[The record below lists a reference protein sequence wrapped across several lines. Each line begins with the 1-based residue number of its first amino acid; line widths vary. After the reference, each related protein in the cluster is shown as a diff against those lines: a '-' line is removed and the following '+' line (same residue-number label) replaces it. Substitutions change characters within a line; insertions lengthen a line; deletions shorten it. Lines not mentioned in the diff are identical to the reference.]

1 MIRNREI
8 KDIKKRY
15 ASLLRTAVALVLV
28 GGIFSRCANTM
39 TPQGGPKDTIPPV
52 IVAMTPDNFATNV
65 KTTVNKIY
73 IEFNE
78 FVQLKDQNKE
88 FFTSPAMKKKPVL
101 TIRGRGVAIQI
112 RDTLLEN
119 TTYALNFGSAIRDN
133 NEGNPLNAMRYVFS
147 TGDEVDSIYCSGY
160 TADSYKAD
168 SVSKSYIWFYIADSL
183 PNTPDWDSTM
193 FNRKPEVIARAENN
207 GIFIAQNL
215 KPVPYRIYAF
225 QDKNDNQLYE
235 AGTDLV
241 GFVDSLY
248 NPVELPEFAIWFD
261 SLRMY
266 PTAEPQLYFRMFTDE
281 TFKRQTLQAAE
292 RPLQH
297 KAVLHFGAA
306 RPRIEEI
313 RFDSIPKEKFIIDPQ
328 TVGRDTIAL
337 WFNMPAAEL
346 PDTIKGEITYYKHDS
361 IRQLVKT
368 TEPLKLAWKYVES
381 KEEEREREKEQRER
395 ERAEKAG
402 EEYTPPKKPNPFKFK
417 MSQSGDVNPEQH
429 LTVEFDYPL
438 TKLDSTTVV
447 LTEVDEQG
455 GEKPLKVTFERD
467 TANMRR
473 WRLLAKWKELA
484 KYNLMIPAGA
494 IENVAGEQNDTIKG
508 TYTGIDHE
516 KFATVIIDVK
526 GKPDS
531 TNYLVQLTNAQG
543 AVQQERRNVKGGKVQ
558 FNYITPGDIKIRV
571 IEDPNGNGKWDS
583 GNVVERR
590 QPERAELYANEK
602 GEDTFVTK
610 ANWEM
615 ELSIDMNQ
623 LFAPVTMQSL
633 IKTLDDREAQR
644 IRKLEEERAKKQQS
658 GQGHDHNQQNN
669 QSGGGFG
676 FGGIGSA
683 MGGISSGGLQQAGGM
698 SQMAR

>member
-1 MIRNREI
+1 M
-8 KDIKKRY
+8 IKKRY
-15 ASLLRTAVALVLV
+15 AAVVRTAVALILV
-28 GGIFSRCANTM
+28 GAIFSRCANTM

-52 IVAMTPDNFATNV
+52 IVKMTPDNFMTNC
-65 KTTVNKIY
+65 KTIGNKIY

-101 TIRGRGVAIQI
+101 TIRGRGIAIQI

-119 TTYALNFGSAIRDN
+119 TTYALNFGSSVRDN

-147 TGDEVDSIYCSGY
+147 TGDTVDSIYCSGY

-183 PNTPDWDSTM
+183 PDTPYWDSTM
-193 FNRKPEVIARAENN
+193 LNRKPDVIARAENN

-215 KPVPYRIYAF
+215 KPIPYRIYAY

-241 GFVDSLY
+241 GFVEEAY
-248 NPVELPEFAIWFD
+248 NPVELPDFAIWFD

-306 RPRIEEI
+306 HPCIEEI
-313 RFDSIPKEKFIIDPQ
+313 RFDSIPIEKVIVDPQ
-328 TVGRDTIAL
+328 TIGRDTIAL
-337 WFNMPAAEL
+337 WFNVPSAEL
-346 PDTIKGEITYYKHDS
+346 PDTIKGEITYFKHDS
-361 IRQLVKT
+361 VRQLVKT
-368 TEPLKLAWKYVES
+368 TEPLKLSWKYVES
-381 KEEEREREKEQRER
+381 KAEEREREKQEKEK

-402 EEYTPPKKPNPFKFK
+402 ETYTPPQKPNPFKFK
-417 MSQSGDVNPEQH
+417 MPQTGDVNPEQH
-429 LTVEFDYPL
+429 LTIDFDFPL
-438 TKLDSTTVV
+438 VKLDSAVV
-447 LTEVDEQG
+447 KLVETDDKG
-455 GEKPLKVTFERD
+455 GETPVKVSFERD
-467 TANMRR
+467 TADMRR
-473 WRLLAKWKELA
+473 WRLMAKWKELA
-484 KYNLMIPAGA
+484 KYSLMIPAGA
-494 IENVAGEQNDTIKG
+494 FVDVSGEQNDTIKG

-516 KFATVIIDVK
+516 KFAVVIVDVK
-526 GKPDS
+526 GKPDG
-531 TNYLVQLTNAQG
+531 TKYIVQLTNAQG
-543 AVQQERRNVKGGKVQ
+543 ALQQQKRDVTGGKIQ
-558 FNYITPGDIKIRV
+558 FNYVTPGDIKIRI
-571 IEDPNGNGKWDS
+571 IEDKNGNGKWDS
-583 GNVVERR
+583 GNVIERR
-590 QPERAELYANEK
+590 QPERSELYANEN

-615 ELSIDMNQ
+615 ELTIDMNK

-633 IKTLDDREAQR
+633 VKMLDDREAQR
-644 IRKLEEERAKKQQS
+644 IKKLEEELAKKRQNEKD
-658 GQGHDHNQQNN
+658 HDHNQNGN
-669 QSGGGFG
+669 SSGGFG
-676 FGGIGSA
+676 FGGLGSSL
-683 MGGISSGGLQQAGGM
+683 GGMSSGGLQQMGNMG
-698 SQMAR
+698 QMAR

>member
-1 MIRNREI
+1 M
-8 KDIKKRY
+8 KMMQKRY
-15 ASLLRTAVALVLV
+15 VAIVRTVVALTLV
-28 GGIFSRCANTM
+28 GAIFSRCANTM

-52 IVAMTPDNFATNV
+52 IVKMTPDNFTTNF
-65 KTTVNKIY
+65 KANKIY
-73 IEFNE
+73 IEFDE

-101 TIRGRGVAIQI
+101 TIRGKGIAIQL
-112 RDTLLEN
+112 RDTLREN
-119 TTYALNFGSAIRDN
+119 TTYALNFGGAVRDN

-147 TGDEVDSIYCSGY
+147 TGETCDSIYCSGY

-183 PNTPDWDSTM
+183 PDTPDWDSTM
-193 FNRKPEVIARAENN
+193 LTRKPDVIARAENN

-215 KPVPYRIYAF
+215 KPVPYRIYAY

-241 GFVDSLY
+241 GFIDEVC
-248 NPVELPEFAIWFD
+248 NPIELPDFAIWFD

-266 PTAEPQLYFRMFTDE
+266 PSAEPQLYFRMFMDE

-292 RPLQH
+292 RPSQH
-297 KAVLHFGAA
+297 QARLLFGAA
-306 RPRIEEI
+306 HPRIEEI
-313 RFDSIPKEKFIIDPQ
+313 RFDSIPIENVIIDPQ

-337 WFNMPAAEL
+337 WFNVPSADL
-346 PDTIKGEITYYKHDS
+346 PDTIKGEVTYYKHDS

-368 TEPLKLAWKYVES
+368 TEPLKLAWKYLES
-381 KEEEREREKEQRER
+381 KEEERERIKQEKEK

-402 EEYTPPKKPNPFKFK
+402 ETYTPPQKPNPFKFK
-417 MSQSGDVNPEQH
+417 MPQTGDVNPEQH
-429 LTVEFDYPL
+429 LTIDFDYPL
-438 TKLDSTTVV
+438 VELDSAAVKLV
-447 LTEVDEQG
+447 EVDEKG

-473 WRLLAKWKELA
+473 WRLMAKWKELA

-494 IENVAGEQNDTIKG
+494 ITDVAGMQNDTIKG

-516 KFATVIIDVK
+516 KYATVIVDVK
-526 GKPDS
+526 GKPDG
-531 TNYLVQLTNAQG
+531 TKYIIQLTNAQG
-543 AVQQERRNVKGGKVQ
+543 QMQQEKRDITDGVVK
-558 FNYITPGDIKIRV
+558 FNYVTPGEIKIRV

-590 QPERAELYANEK
+590 QPERSELYANEN

-615 ELSIDMNQ
+615 ELAIDMNN

-633 IKTLDDREAQR
+633 IKMLDDREAQR
-644 IRKLEEERAKKQQS
+644 VRKLEEERAKKRASEKGHDHDQQS
-658 GQGHDHNQQNN
+658 GN
-669 QSGGGFG
+669 SGGGFG
-676 FGGIGSA
+676 FGGMGSA
-683 MGGISSGGLQQAGGM
+683 MGGMSTGGLQQM
-698 SQMAR
+698 SNMGQMAR

>member
-1 MIRNREI
+1 MNLLQ
-8 KDIKKRY
+8 KHKRY
-15 ASLLRTAVALVLV
+15 ATAVRTAVALILI
-28 GGIFSRCANTM
+28 GGIFSRCAHTM

-65 KTTVNKIY
+65 KTVGNKIY
-73 IEFNE
+73 VEFNE

-88 FFTSPAMKKKPVL
+88 FFTSPAMKKKPIL
-101 TIRGRGVAIQI
+101 TIRGKGVAIQI

-147 TGDEVDSIYCSGY
+147 TGDKVDSMYCSGY

-183 PNTPDWDSTM
+183 PDTPDWDSTM
-193 FNRKPEVIARAENN
+193 FNRKPDVIARAENN

-215 KPVPYRIYAF
+215 KPVPYRIYAY

-235 AGTDLV
+235 AGSDLV

-248 NPVELPEFAIWFD
+248 NPAELPDFAIWFD

-266 PTAEPQLYFRMFTDE
+266 PTAEPQLYFRMFMDE

-292 RPLQH
+292 RPSRHQALLQ
-297 KAVLHFGAA
+297 FGAA
-306 RPRIEEI
+306 HPRIEEI
-313 RFDSIPKEKFIIDPQ
+313 RFDSISNDNIIFDPQ
-328 TVGRDTIAL
+328 TIGRDTIAL
-337 WFNMPAAEL
+337 WFNVPAEEL

-368 TEPLKLAWKYVES
+368 TEPLKLAWKYIET
-381 KEEEREREKEQRER
+381 KEEERERIKQEKEK

-402 EEYTPPKKPNPFKFK
+402 ETYTPPKKPNPFKFK
-417 MSQSGDVNPEQH
+417 MPQSGDVNPEQH
-429 LTVEFDYPL
+429 LTVDFDFPL
-438 TKLDSTTVV
+438 TKLDSAAVK
-447 LTEVDEQG
+447 LTEVDENG
-455 GEKPLKVTFERD
+455 GEKPVKITFERD

-473 WRLLAKWKELA
+473 WRLVAKWKELA
-484 KYNLMIPAGA
+484 KYNLMIPSGA

-508 TYTGIDHE
+508 SYTGIDHE
-516 KFATVIIDVK
+516 KFATVIVDLK

-531 TNYLVQLTNAQG
+531 TKYIVQLTNAQG
-543 AVQQERRNVKGGKVQ
+543 ALQQEKRNVSGGKIV
-558 FNYITPGDIKIRV
+558 FNYVAPGDIKMRL
-571 IEDPNGNGKWDS
+571 IEDANGNGKWDS

-590 QPERAELYANEK
+590 QPERSELYVNEN

-615 ELSIDMNQ
+615 ELAMDMNK

-633 IKTLDDREAQR
+633 IKILDDREEQR
-644 IRKLEEERAKKQQS
+644 IKKLEEERAKKQKE
-658 GQGHDHNQQNN
+658 GKDGHNQQGA
-669 QSGGGFG
+669 QSGGGFC
-676 FGGIGSA
+676 FGGIGSS
-683 MGGISSGGLQQAGGM
+683 MGGMSSGGFQQAGSM
-698 SQMAR
+698 NQMAR

>member
-1 MIRNREI
+1 MNLLQ
-8 KDIKKRY
+8 KHKRY
-15 ASLLRTAVALVLV
+15 ATAVRTAVALILI
-28 GGIFSRCANTM
+28 GGIFSRCAHTM

-65 KTTVNKIY
+65 KTVGNKIY
-73 IEFNE
+73 VEFNE

-88 FFTSPAMKKKPVL
+88 FFTSPAMKKKPIL
-101 TIRGRGVAIQI
+101 TIRGKGVAIQI

-147 TGDEVDSIYCSGY
+147 TGDKVDSMYCSGY

-183 PNTPDWDSTM
+183 PDTPGWDSTM
-193 FNRKPEVIARAENN
+193 FNRKPDVIARAENN

-215 KPVPYRIYAF
+215 KPVPYRIYAY

-235 AGTDLV
+235 AGSDLV

-248 NPVELPEFAIWFD
+248 NPAELPDFAIWFD

-266 PTAEPQLYFRMFTDE
+266 PTAEPQLYFRMFMDE

-292 RPLQH
+292 RPSRHQALLQ
-297 KAVLHFGAA
+297 FGAA
-306 RPRIEEI
+306 HPRIEEI
-313 RFDSIPKEKFIIDPQ
+313 RFDSISNDNIIFDPQ
-328 TVGRDTIAL
+328 TIGRDTIAL
-337 WFNMPAAEL
+337 WFNVPAEEL

-368 TEPLKLAWKYVES
+368 TEPLKLAWKYIET
-381 KEEEREREKEQRER
+381 KEEERERIKQEKEK

-402 EEYTPPKKPNPFKFK
+402 ETYTPPKKPNPFKFK
-417 MSQSGDVNPEQH
+417 MPQSGDVNPEQH
-429 LTVEFDYPL
+429 LTVDFDFPL
-438 TKLDSTTVV
+438 TKLDSAAVK
-447 LTEVDEQG
+447 LTEVDENG
-455 GEKPLKVTFERD
+455 GEKPVKITFERD

-473 WRLLAKWKELA
+473 WRLVAKWKELA
-484 KYNLMIPAGA
+484 KYNLMIPSGA

-508 TYTGIDHE
+508 SYTGIDHE
-516 KFATVIIDVK
+516 KFATVIVDLK

-531 TNYLVQLTNAQG
+531 TKYIVQLTNAQG
-543 AVQQERRNVKGGKVQ
+543 ALQQEKRNVSGGKIV
-558 FNYITPGDIKIRV
+558 FNYVAPGDIKMRL
-571 IEDPNGNGKWDS
+571 IEDANGNGKWDS

-590 QPERAELYANEK
+590 QPERSELYVNEN

-615 ELSIDMNQ
+615 ELAMDMNK

-633 IKTLDDREAQR
+633 IKILDDREEQR
-644 IRKLEEERAKKQQS
+644 IKKLEEERAKKQKE
-658 GQGHDHNQQNN
+658 GKDGHNQQGA

-676 FGGIGSA
+676 FGGIGSS
-683 MGGISSGGLQQAGGM
+683 MGGMSSGGFQQAGSM
-698 SQMAR
+698 NQMAR

>member
-1 MIRNREI
+1 MNLLQ
-8 KDIKKRY
+8 KHKRY
-15 ASLLRTAVALVLV
+15 ATAVRTAVALILI
-28 GGIFSRCANTM
+28 GGIFSRCAHTM

-65 KTTVNKIY
+65 KTVGNKIY
-73 IEFNE
+73 VEFNE

-88 FFTSPAMKKKPVL
+88 FFTSPAMKKKPIL
-101 TIRGRGVAIQI
+101 TIRGKGVAIQI

-147 TGDEVDSIYCSGY
+147 TGDKVDSMYCSGY

-183 PNTPDWDSTM
+183 PDTPDWDSTM
-193 FNRKPEVIARAENN
+193 FNRKPDVIARAENN
-207 GIFIAQNL
+207 GIFIVQNL
-215 KPVPYRIYAF
+215 KPVPYRIYAY

-235 AGTDLV
+235 AGSDLV

-248 NPVELPEFAIWFD
+248 NPAELPDFAIWFD

-266 PTAEPQLYFRMFTDE
+266 PTAEPQLYFRMFMDE
-281 TFKRQTLQAAE
+281 TFKRQTLQSAE
-292 RPLQH
+292 RPSRHQALLQ
-297 KAVLHFGAA
+297 FGAA
-306 RPRIEEI
+306 HPRIEEI
-313 RFDSIPKEKFIIDPQ
+313 RFDSISNDNIIFDPQ
-328 TVGRDTIAL
+328 TIGRDTIAL
-337 WFNMPAAEL
+337 WFNVPAEEL

-368 TEPLKLAWKYVES
+368 TEPLKLAWKYIET
-381 KEEEREREKEQRER
+381 KEEERERIKQEKEK

-402 EEYTPPKKPNPFKFK
+402 ETYTPPKKPNPFKFK
-417 MSQSGDVNPEQH
+417 MPQSGDVNPEQH
-429 LTVEFDYPL
+429 LTVDFDFPL
-438 TKLDSTTVV
+438 TKLDSAAVK
-447 LTEVDEQG
+447 LTEVDENG
-455 GEKPLKVTFERD
+455 GEKPVKITFERD

-473 WRLLAKWKELA
+473 WRLVAKWKELA
-484 KYNLMIPAGA
+484 KYNLMIPSGA
-494 IENVAGEQNDTIKG
+494 IKNVAGEQNDTIKG
-508 TYTGIDHE
+508 SYTGIDHE
-516 KFATVIIDVK
+516 KFATVIVDLK

-531 TNYLVQLTNAQG
+531 TKYIVQLTNAQG
-543 AVQQERRNVKGGKVQ
+543 ALQQEKRNVSGGKIV
-558 FNYITPGDIKIRV
+558 FNYVAPGDIKMRL
-571 IEDPNGNGKWDS
+571 IEDANGNGKWDS

-590 QPERAELYANEK
+590 QPERSELYVNEN

-615 ELSIDMNQ
+615 ELAMDMNK

-633 IKTLDDREAQR
+633 IKILDDREEQR
-644 IRKLEEERAKKQQS
+644 IKKLEEERAKKQKE
-658 GQGHDHNQQNN
+658 GKDGHNQQGA

-676 FGGIGSA
+676 FGGIGSS
-683 MGGISSGGLQQAGGM
+683 MGGMSSGGFQQAGSM
-698 SQMAR
+698 NQMAR

>member
-1 MIRNREI
+1 M
-8 KDIKKRY
+8 
-15 ASLLRTAVALVLV
+15 RTAVALMFVV
-28 GGIFSRCANTM
+28 GLFSRCANTM

-52 IVAMTPDNFATNV
+52 IVKMTPDNFMTNC
-65 KTTVNKIY
+65 KTTGNKIY

-88 FFTSPAMKKKPVL
+88 FFTSPAMKKKPIL
-101 TIRGRGVAIQI
+101 TIRGKGIAIQI

-119 TTYALNFGSAIRDN
+119 TTYALNFGGSVRDN

-147 TGDEVDSIYCSGY
+147 TGDKVDSMYCSGY

-183 PNTPDWDSTM
+183 PDTPYWDSTM
-193 FNRKPEVIARAENN
+193 LNRKPDVIARAENN

-215 KPVPYRIYAF
+215 KPVPYRIYAY

-241 GFVDSLY
+241 GFVEEAY
-248 NPVELPEFAIWFD
+248 NPVELPDFAIWFD

-306 RPRIEEI
+306 HPRIEEI
-313 RFDSIPKEKFIIDPQ
+313 RFDSIPIEKVIVDPQ
-328 TVGRDTIAL
+328 TIGRDTIAL
-337 WFNMPAAEL
+337 WFNVPSAEL
-346 PDTIKGEITYYKHDS
+346 PDTIKGEITYFKHDS
-361 IRQLVKT
+361 VRQLVKT
-368 TEPLKLAWKYVES
+368 TEPLKLSWKYVES
-381 KEEEREREKEQRER
+381 KAEEREREKQEKEK

-402 EEYTPPKKPNPFKFK
+402 ETYTPPQKPNPFKFK
-417 MSQSGDVNPEQH
+417 MPQTGDVNPEQH
-429 LTVEFDYPL
+429 LTIDFDFPL
-438 TKLDSTTVV
+438 VKLDSAVV
-447 LTEVDEQG
+447 KLVETDDKG
-455 GEKPLKVTFERD
+455 GETPVKVSFERD
-467 TANMRR
+467 TADMRR
-473 WRLLAKWKELA
+473 WRLMAKWKELA

-494 IENVAGEQNDTIKG
+494 FVDVSGEQNDTIKG

-516 KFATVIIDVK
+516 KFAVVIVDVK
-526 GKPDS
+526 GKPDG
-531 TNYLVQLTNAQG
+531 TKYIVQLTNAQG
-543 AVQQERRNVKGGKVQ
+543 ALQQQKRDVSGGKIQ
-558 FNYITPGDIKIRV
+558 FNYVTPGDIKIRI
-571 IEDPNGNGKWDS
+571 IEDKNGNGKWDS
-583 GNVVERR
+583 GNVIERR
-590 QPERAELYANEK
+590 QPERSELYANEN

-615 ELSIDMNQ
+615 ELTIDMNK

-633 IKTLDDREAQR
+633 VKMLDDREAQR
-644 IRKLEEERAKKQQS
+644 IKKLEEELAKKRQNEKD
-658 GQGHDHNQQNN
+658 HDHNQNGN
-669 QSGGGFG
+669 SSGGFG
-676 FGGIGSA
+676 FGGLGSSL
-683 MGGISSGGLQQAGGM
+683 GGMSSGGLQQMGNMG
-698 SQMAR
+698 QMAR

>member
-1 MIRNREI
+1 MVENRNI
-8 KDIKKRY
+8 KRRK
-15 ASLLRTAVALVLV
+15 ASFVRTMVALILV

-52 IVAMTPDNFATNV
+52 IVEMNPDNFATNV
-65 KTTVNKIY
+65 KTIGNKIY
-73 IEFNE
+73 IEFDE

-88 FFTSPAMKKKPVL
+88 FFTSPAMKKKPIL
-101 TIRGRGVAIQI
+101 SIRGKGVAIQI

-147 TGDEVDSIYCSGY
+147 TGDKVDSIYCSGY
-160 TADSYKAD
+160 TEDSYKAD

-183 PNTPDWDSTM
+183 PDTPDWDSTM

-235 AGTDLV
+235 AGSDLV

-248 NPVELPEFAIWFD
+248 NPAELPDFAIWFD

-292 RPLQH
+292 RPMQH
-297 KAVLHFGAA
+297 KAVLQFGAA
-306 RPRIEEI
+306 HPQIEEI
-313 RFDSIPKEKFIIDPQ
+313 RFDSIPKDKFIIEPQ
-328 TVGRDTIAL
+328 TIGRDTIAL
-337 WFNMPAAEL
+337 WFNVPAADL

-361 IRQLVKT
+361 VRQLVKT
-368 TEPLKLAWKYVES
+368 TEPLKLAWKYIET
-381 KEEEREREKEQRER
+381 KEEEREREKQEKER

-402 EEYTPPKKPNPFKFK
+402 ETYTPPKKPNPFKFK
-417 MSQSGDVNPEQH
+417 LPPSGDVNPEQH
-429 LTVEFDYPL
+429 LTIEFDYPL
-438 TKLDSTTVV
+438 SKLDSAAVK
-447 LTEVDEQG
+447 LTEVDEAG
-455 GEKPLKVTFERD
+455 NEKPVKITFERD

-473 WRLLAKWKELA
+473 WQLMTKWKELT

-508 TYTGIDHE
+508 TYTGLDHE
-516 KFATVIIDVK
+516 KFATVLIDVK
-526 GKPDS
+526 GKPDG
-531 TNYLVQLTNAQG
+531 TKYIIQLTNASG
-543 AVQQERRNVKGGKVQ
+543 VMQQERRNVTSGKVQ
-558 FNYITPGDIKIRV
+558 FNYVTTGEIKIRI
-571 IEDPNGNGKWDS
+571 IEDMNGNGKWDS

-590 QPERAELYANEK
+590 QPERSELYANEN

-615 ELSIDMNQ
+615 ELAMDMNL

-644 IRKLEEERAKKQQS
+644 IKKLEEERAKKQQQ
-658 GQGHDHNQQNN
+658 GQTGHNHDQQGG

-676 FGGIGSA
+676 FGGMGSA
-683 MGGISSGGLQQAGGM
+683 MGGISSGGMQQMGNM

>member
-1 MIRNREI
+1 MNLLQ
-8 KDIKKRY
+8 KHKRY
-15 ASLLRTAVALVLV
+15 ATAVRTAVALILI
-28 GGIFSRCANTM
+28 GGIFSRCAHTM

-65 KTTVNKIY
+65 KTVGNKIY
-73 IEFNE
+73 VEFNE

-88 FFTSPAMKKKPVL
+88 FFTSPAMKKKPIL
-101 TIRGRGVAIQI
+101 TIRGKGVAIQI

-147 TGDEVDSIYCSGY
+147 TGDKVDSMYCSGY

-183 PNTPDWDSTM
+183 PDTPGWDSTM
-193 FNRKPEVIARAENN
+193 FNRKPDVIARAENN

-215 KPVPYRIYAF
+215 KPVPYRIYAY

-235 AGTDLV
+235 AGSDLV

-248 NPVELPEFAIWFD
+248 NPAELPDFAIWFD

-266 PTAEPQLYFRMFTDE
+266 PTAEPQLYFRMFMDE
-281 TFKRQTLQAAE
+281 TFKRQTLQSAE
-292 RPLQH
+292 RPSRHQALLQ
-297 KAVLHFGAA
+297 FGAA
-306 RPRIEEI
+306 HPRIEEI
-313 RFDSIPKEKFIIDPQ
+313 RFDSISNDNIIFDPQ
-328 TVGRDTIAL
+328 TIGRDTIAL
-337 WFNMPAAEL
+337 WFNVPAEEL

-368 TEPLKLAWKYVES
+368 TEPLKLAWKYIET
-381 KEEEREREKEQRER
+381 KEEERERIKQEKEK

-402 EEYTPPKKPNPFKFK
+402 ETYTPPKKPNPFKFK
-417 MSQSGDVNPEQH
+417 MPQSGDVNPEQH
-429 LTVEFDYPL
+429 LTIDFDFPL
-438 TKLDSTTVV
+438 TKLDSAAVK
-447 LTEVDEQG
+447 LTEVDENG
-455 GEKPLKVTFERD
+455 GEKPVKITFERD

-473 WRLLAKWKELA
+473 WRLVAKWKELA
-484 KYNLMIPAGA
+484 KYNLMIPSGA

-508 TYTGIDHE
+508 SYTGIDHE
-516 KFATVIIDVK
+516 KFATVIVDLK

-531 TNYLVQLTNAQG
+531 TKYIVQLTNAQG
-543 AVQQERRNVKGGKVQ
+543 ALQQEKRNVSGGKIV
-558 FNYITPGDIKIRV
+558 FNYVAPGDIKMRL
-571 IEDPNGNGKWDS
+571 IEDANGNGKWDS

-590 QPERAELYANEK
+590 QPERSELYVNEN

-615 ELSIDMNQ
+615 ELAMDMNK

-633 IKTLDDREAQR
+633 IKILDDREEQR
-644 IRKLEEERAKKQQS
+644 IKKLEEERAKKQKE
-658 GQGHDHNQQNN
+658 GKDGHNQQGA

-676 FGGIGSA
+676 FGGIGSS
-683 MGGISSGGLQQAGGM
+683 MGGMSSGGFQQAGSM
-698 SQMAR
+698 NQMAR

>member
-1 MIRNREI
+1 MNLLQ
-8 KDIKKRY
+8 KHKRY
-15 ASLLRTAVALVLV
+15 ATAVRTAVALILI
-28 GGIFSRCANTM
+28 GGIFSRCAHTM

-65 KTTVNKIY
+65 KTVGNKIY
-73 IEFNE
+73 VEFNE

-88 FFTSPAMKKKPVL
+88 FFTSPAMKKKPIL
-101 TIRGRGVAIQI
+101 TIRGKGVAIQI

-147 TGDEVDSIYCSGY
+147 TGDKVDSMYCSGY

-183 PNTPDWDSTM
+183 PDTPDWDSTM
-193 FNRKPEVIARAENN
+193 FNRKPDVIARAENN

-215 KPVPYRIYAF
+215 KPVPYRIYAY

-235 AGTDLV
+235 AGSDLV

-248 NPVELPEFAIWFD
+248 NPAELPDFAIWFD

-266 PTAEPQLYFRMFTDE
+266 PTAEPQLYFRMFMDE

-292 RPLQH
+292 RPSRHQALLQ
-297 KAVLHFGAA
+297 FGAA
-306 RPRIEEI
+306 HPRIEEI
-313 RFDSIPKEKFIIDPQ
+313 RFDSISNDNIIFDPQ
-328 TVGRDTIAL
+328 TIGRDTIAL
-337 WFNMPAAEL
+337 WFNVPAEEL

-368 TEPLKLAWKYVES
+368 TEPLKLAWKYIET
-381 KEEEREREKEQRER
+381 KEEERERIKQEKEK

-402 EEYTPPKKPNPFKFK
+402 ETYTPPKKPNPFKFK
-417 MSQSGDVNPEQH
+417 MPQSGDVNPEQH
-429 LTVEFDYPL
+429 LTVDFDFPL
-438 TKLDSTTVV
+438 TKFDSAAVK
-447 LTEVDEQG
+447 LTEVDENG
-455 GEKPLKVTFERD
+455 GEKPVKITFERD

-473 WRLLAKWKELA
+473 WRLVAKWKELA
-484 KYNLMIPAGA
+484 KYNLMIPSGA

-508 TYTGIDHE
+508 SYIGIDHE
-516 KFATVIIDVK
+516 KFATVIVDLK

-531 TNYLVQLTNAQG
+531 TKYIVQLTNAQG
-543 AVQQERRNVKGGKVQ
+543 ALQQEKRNVSGGKIV
-558 FNYITPGDIKIRV
+558 FNYVAPGDIKMRL
-571 IEDPNGNGKWDS
+571 IEDANGNGKWDS

-590 QPERAELYANEK
+590 QPERSELYVNEN

-615 ELSIDMNQ
+615 ELAMDMNK

-633 IKTLDDREAQR
+633 IKILDDREEQR
-644 IRKLEEERAKKQQS
+644 IKKLEEERAKKQKE
-658 GQGHDHNQQNN
+658 GKDGHNQQGA

-676 FGGIGSA
+676 FGGIGSS
-683 MGGISSGGLQQAGGM
+683 MGGMSSGGFQQAGSM
-698 SQMAR
+698 NQMAR

>member
-1 MIRNREI
+1 MMNRNR
-8 KDIKKRY
+8 DIKKRY
-15 ASLLRTAVALVLV
+15 ASFVRTTIALILV

-52 IVAMTPDNFATNV
+52 IVEMTPDNFATNV
-65 KTTVNKIY
+65 KTVGNKIY
-73 IEFNE
+73 IEFDE

-101 TIRGRGVAIQI
+101 SIRGKGVAIQI
-112 RDTLLEN
+112 RDTLREN
-119 TTYALNFGSAIRDN
+119 TTYALNFGSSIRDN

-147 TGDEVDSIYCSGY
+147 TGDKVDSIFCSGY
-160 TADSYKAD
+160 TEDSYKAD

-183 PNTPDWDSTM
+183 PDTPDWDSTM

-235 AGTDLV
+235 AGSDLV

-248 NPVELPEFAIWFD
+248 NPAELPDFAIWFD

-281 TFKRQTLQAAE
+281 TFKRQTLQSAE

-297 KAVLHFGAA
+297 QAILQFGAA
-306 RPRIEEI
+306 YPRIEEI
-313 RFDSIPKEKFIIDPQ
+313 RFDSIPKDKFIIEPQ
-328 TVGRDTIAL
+328 TKGRDTLAL
-337 WFNMPAAEL
+337 WFNVPAAEL

-368 TEPLKLAWKYVES
+368 TEPLKLAWKYIET
-381 KEEEREREKEQRER
+381 KEEEREREKQEKEK

-402 EEYTPPKKPNPFKFK
+402 ETYTPPKKPNPFKFK
-417 MSQSGDVNPEQH
+417 LPQSNDVNPEQH
-429 LTVEFDYPL
+429 LTIEFDYPL
-438 TKLDSTTVV
+438 TKLDSTAVK
-447 LTEVDEQG
+447 LTEVDEAG
-455 GEKPLKVTFERD
+455 NETPVKVSFKRD

-473 WRLLAKWKELA
+473 WQLMTKWKELK

-508 TYTGIDHE
+508 SYTGLDHE

-526 GKPDS
+526 GKPDG
-531 TNYLVQLTNAQG
+531 TNYIVQLTG
-543 AVQQERRNVKGGKVQ
+543 ASGTLQQERRNVTGGKVQ
-558 FNYITPGDIKIRV
+558 FNYVTTGEIKIRV
-571 IEDPNGNGKWDS
+571 IEDVNGNGKWDS

-590 QPERAELYANEK
+590 QPERSELYANEK

-633 IKTLDDREAQR
+633 IKTLDDREEQR
-644 IRKLEEERAKKQQS
+644 LKKLEEERAKKQQQ
-658 GQGHDHNQQNN
+658 GQNGHNHDQQGG
-669 QSGGGFG
+669 QSSGGFG
-676 FGGIGSA
+676 FGGMGSA
-683 MGGISSGGLQQAGGM
+683 MGGISSGGMQQMSNM

>member
-1 MIRNREI
+1 MIQFREI
-8 KDIKKRY
+8 KQRY
-15 ASLLRTAVALVLV
+15 AAVVRTAIALILV

-52 IVAMTPDNFATNV
+52 IVKMNPDNFTTNF
-65 KTTVNKIY
+65 KGNKIY

-112 RDTLLEN
+112 RDTLREN
-119 TTYALNFGSAIRDN
+119 TTYALNFGGAVRDN
-133 NEGNPLNAMRYVFS
+133 NEGNPLNAMRYVLS
-147 TGDEVDSIYCSGY
+147 TGDTVDSIYCSGY

-183 PNTPDWDSTM
+183 PDTPDWDSTM
-193 FNRKPEVIARAENN
+193 LNRKPDVIARAENN

-215 KPVPYRIYAF
+215 KPVPYRIYAY

-241 GFVDSLY
+241 GFVDGVH
-248 NPVELPEFAIWFD
+248 NPVELPDFAIWFD

-266 PTAEPQLYFRMFTDE
+266 PSAEPQLYFRMFMDE
-281 TFKRQTLQAAE
+281 TFKRQTLQE
-292 RPLQH
+292 SSRPNQH
-297 KAVLHFGAA
+297 KALLQFGAKF
-306 RPRIEEI
+306 PKIEEI
-313 RFDSIPKEKFIIDPQ
+313 RFDSIPSDKVIVDPQ

-337 WFNMPAAEL
+337 WFNVPSADL

-381 KEEEREREKEQRER
+381 KEEERERLKQEKEK

-402 EEYTPPKKPNPFKFK
+402 ETYTPPKKPNPFKVK
-417 MSQSGDVNPEQH
+417 MAMSGDINPEEH
-429 LTVEFDYPL
+429 LSLEFDYPL
-438 TKLDSTTVV
+438 TKLDSTVV
-447 LTEVDEQG
+447 KLAEVDEKG
-455 GEKPLKVTFERD
+455 NEKPVKVTFERD
-467 TANMRR
+467 TANM
-473 WRLLAKWKELA
+473 LLWKLKTKWKELS

-494 IENVAGEQNDTIKG
+494 LENVACEQNDTIRASYVG
-508 TYTGIDHE
+508 LDHE
-516 KFATVIIDVK
+516 KFAVVLVDVK
-526 GKPDS
+526 GKPDG
-531 TNYLVQLTNAQG
+531 TKYIVQLTNAQG
-543 AVQQERRNVKGGKVQ
+543 KMQQEKRDVTGGKVQ
-558 FNYITPGDIKIRV
+558 FNYVAPGEIKIRIV
-571 IEDPNGNGKWDS
+571 EDTNGNGKWDS

-590 QPERAELYANEK
+590 QPERSELYANEN

-615 ELSIDMNQ
+615 ELAIDMNT

-633 IKTLDDREAQR
+633 IKTLDDREEQR
-644 IRKLEEERAKKQQS
+644 VRKLEEERAKKRQS
-658 GQGHDHNQQNN
+658 EKDHDHNN
-669 QSGGGFG
+669 QGSSGGFG
-676 FGGIGSA
+676 FGGIGSS
-683 MGGISSGGLQQAGGM
+683 MGGVASGGLQQMGSMG
-698 SQMAR
+698 QMAR

>member
-1 MIRNREI
+1 MIRNQE
-8 KDIKKRY
+8 IKKRY
-15 ASLLRTAVALVLV
+15 VATLRAVVALILV

-52 IVAMTPDNFATNV
+52 IVKMTPDNFVTNA
-65 KTTVNKIY
+65 KTIGNKIY

-101 TIRGRGVAIQI
+101 TIRGRGIAVQI

-119 TTYALNFGSAIRDN
+119 TTYALNFGSAVRDN

-147 TGDEVDSIYCSGY
+147 TGDKVDSMYCSGY
-160 TADSYKAD
+160 TEDSYKAD
-168 SVSKSYIWFYIADSL
+168 SVSKSFIWFYIADSL
-183 PNTPDWDSTM
+183 PDTPDWDSTM
-193 FNRKPEVIARAENN
+193 FNRKPDVIARAENN

-215 KPVPYRIYAF
+215 KPVPYRIYAY

-248 NPVELPEFAIWFD
+248 NPAEMPDFAIWFD

-281 TFKRQTLQAAE
+281 TFKRQTLQASE

-297 KAVLHFGAA
+297 KAILQFGAA
-306 RPRIEEI
+306 HPNIEEI
-313 RFDSIPKEKFIIDPQ
+313 RFDSVPRDKVIVDPQ
-328 TVGRDTIAL
+328 TIGRDTIAL
-337 WFNMPAAEL
+337 WFNVPAADL
-346 PDTIKGEITYYKHDS
+346 PDTIRGEITYYKHDS

-381 KEEEREREKEQRER
+381 KEEEREREKQEKER

-402 EEYTPPKKPNPFKFK
+402 ETYTPPQKPNPFKFQ
-417 MSQSGDVNPEQH
+417 MPTSGDVNPEKH
-429 LTVEFDYPL
+429 LTIEFDYPL
-438 TKLDSTTVV
+438 TKLDSTAVK
-447 LTEVDEQG
+447 LTEVDENG
-455 GEKPLKVTFERD
+455 GEKPVKLTFEQD

-473 WRLLAKWKELA
+473 WRLVAKWKELA
-484 KYNLMIPAGA
+484 KYNMLIPSGTF
-494 IENVAGEQNDTIKG
+494 ENVAGEQNDTIKCS
-508 TYTGIDHE
+508 YVGIDHE
-516 KFATVIIDVK
+516 KFATVLINVT
-526 GKPDS
+526 GK
-531 TNYLVQLTNAQG
+531 TNGAKYIVQLTNAQG
-543 AVQQERRNVKGGKVQ
+543 AVQQEKRDVTGGLVQ
-558 FNYITPGDIKIRV
+558 FNYVNPGEIKIRV
-571 IEDPNGNGKWDS
+571 VEDMNGNGRWDS

-590 QPERAELYANEK
+590 QPERSELYANDK
-602 GEDTFVTK
+602 GEDLFVTK

-615 ELSIDMNQ
+615 ELSIDMNK
-623 LFAPVTMQSL
+623 LFAPITMQSL

-644 IRKLEEERAKKQQS
+644 IKKLEEERAKKKQTE
-658 GQGHDHNQQNN
+658 QGHDHNQQN
-669 QSGGGFG
+669 SGGGFG
-676 FGGIGSA
+676 FGGMGSA
-683 MGGISSGGLQQAGGM
+683 MGGLSSGGLQQMGNM

>member
-1 MIRNREI
+1 MNLLQ
-8 KDIKKRY
+8 KHKRY
-15 ASLLRTAVALVLV
+15 ATAVRTAVALILI
-28 GGIFSRCANTM
+28 GGIFSRCAHTM

-65 KTTVNKIY
+65 KTVGNKIY
-73 IEFNE
+73 VEFNE

-88 FFTSPAMKKKPVL
+88 FFTSPAMKKKPIL
-101 TIRGRGVAIQI
+101 TIRGKGVAIQI

-147 TGDEVDSIYCSGY
+147 TGDKVDSMYCSGY

-183 PNTPDWDSTM
+183 PDTPDWDSTM
-193 FNRKPEVIARAENN
+193 FNRKPDVIARAENN

-215 KPVPYRIYAF
+215 KPVPYRIYAY

-235 AGTDLV
+235 AGSDLV

-248 NPVELPEFAIWFD
+248 NPAELPDFAIWFD

-266 PTAEPQLYFRMFTDE
+266 PTAEPQLYFRMFMDE
-281 TFKRQTLQAAE
+281 TFKRQTLQSAE
-292 RPLQH
+292 RPSRHQALLQ
-297 KAVLHFGAA
+297 FGAA
-306 RPRIEEI
+306 HPRIEEI
-313 RFDSIPKEKFIIDPQ
+313 RFDSISNDNIIFDPQ
-328 TVGRDTIAL
+328 TIGRDTIAL
-337 WFNMPAAEL
+337 WFNVPAAEL

-368 TEPLKLAWKYVES
+368 TEPLKLAWKYIET
-381 KEEEREREKEQRER
+381 KEEERERIKQEKEK

-402 EEYTPPKKPNPFKFK
+402 ETYTPPKKPNPFKFK
-417 MSQSGDVNPEQH
+417 MPQSGDVNPEQH
-429 LTVEFDYPL
+429 LTVDFDFPL
-438 TKLDSTTVV
+438 TKLDSAAVK
-447 LTEVDEQG
+447 LTEVDENG
-455 GEKPLKVTFERD
+455 GEKPVKITFERD

-473 WRLLAKWKELA
+473 WRLVAKWKELA
-484 KYNLMIPAGA
+484 KYNLMIPSGA

-508 TYTGIDHE
+508 SYTGIDHE
-516 KFATVIIDVK
+516 KFATVIVDLK

-531 TNYLVQLTNAQG
+531 TKYIVQLTNAQG
-543 AVQQERRNVKGGKVQ
+543 ALQQEKRNVSGGKIV
-558 FNYITPGDIKIRV
+558 FNYVAPGDIKMRL
-571 IEDPNGNGKWDS
+571 IEDANGNGKWDS

-590 QPERAELYANEK
+590 QPERSELYVNEN

-615 ELSIDMNQ
+615 ELAMDMNK

-633 IKTLDDREAQR
+633 IKILDDREEQR
-644 IRKLEEERAKKQQS
+644 IKKLEEERAKKQKE
-658 GQGHDHNQQNN
+658 GNDGHNQQGA

-676 FGGIGSA
+676 FGGIGSS
-683 MGGISSGGLQQAGGM
+683 MGGMSSGGFQQAGSM
-698 SQMAR
+698 NQMAR

>member
-1 MIRNREI
+1 MIRFQEI
-8 KDIKKRY
+8 KSRY
-15 ASLLRTAVALVLV
+15 AAIVRTTVALILV

-52 IVAMTPDNFATNV
+52 IVKMNPDNFTTNF
-65 KTTVNKIY
+65 KGNKIY
-73 IEFNE
+73 VEFDE

-101 TIRGRGVAIQI
+101 TIRGKGIAIQI

-119 TTYALNFGSAIRDN
+119 TTYALNFGGSVRDN

-147 TGDEVDSIYCSGY
+147 TGDKCDSIYCSGY

-183 PNTPDWDSTM
+183 PDTPDWDSTM

-215 KPVPYRIYAF
+215 KPVPYRIYAY

-241 GFVDSLY
+241 GFVDGVY
-248 NPVELPEFAIWFD
+248 NPVELPDFAIWFD

-266 PTAEPQLYFRMFTDE
+266 PSAEPQLYFRMFMDE
-281 TFKRQTLQAAE
+281 VFKRQTLQASE

-297 KAVLHFGAA
+297 KALLQFGAA
-306 RPRIEEI
+306 HPRIEQI
-313 RFDSIPKEKFIIDPQ
+313 RFDSIPSDKVIIDPQ
-328 TVGRDTIAL
+328 TIGRDTIAL
-337 WFNMPAAEL
+337 WFNLPSADL

-381 KEEEREREKEQRER
+381 KEEERERLKQEREK

-402 EEYTPPKKPNPFKFK
+402 ETYTPPKKPNPFKVK
-417 MSQSGDVNPEQH
+417 MATSGDINPEKH
-429 LTVEFDYPL
+429 LTLEFDYPL
-438 TKLDSTTVV
+438 IKLDSAAVKLV
-447 LTEVDEQG
+447 EVDESG
-455 GEKPLKVTFERD
+455 KEKLMKVSFERD
-467 TANMRR
+467 TANMRC
-473 WRLLAKWKELA
+473 WRLQTKWKELA
-484 KYNLMIPAGA
+484 KYDLLIPAGA
-494 IENVAGEQNDTIKG
+494 FEDVARQQNDTIKYS
-508 TYTGIDHE
+508 YTGIDHE
-516 KFATVIIDVK
+516 KFAVVLIDVK
-526 GKPDS
+526 GKPDG
-531 TNYLVQLTNAQG
+531 TKYIIQLTNAQG
-543 AVQQERRNVKGGKVQ
+543 AMQQEKRDVTGGKVQ
-558 FNYITPGDIKIRV
+558 FNYVAPGDIKIRV
-571 IEDPNGNGKWDS
+571 IEDTNGNGKWDS

-590 QPERAELYANEK
+590 QPERSELYANEN

-615 ELSIDMNQ
+615 ELTIDMNT

-633 IKTLDDREAQR
+633 IKTLDDRETQR
-644 IRKLEEERAKKQQS
+644 IRKLEEERAKKKQTE
-658 GQGHDHNQQNN
+658 QGHDHNQQG
-669 QSGGGFG
+669 SSGGFG
-676 FGGIGSA
+676 FGGMGSA
-683 MGGISSGGLQQAGGM
+683 MGGVSSGGLQQMGNIG
-698 SQMAR
+698 QMAR

>member
-1 MIRNREI
+1 MNLLQ
-8 KDIKKRY
+8 KHKRY
-15 ASLLRTAVALVLV
+15 ATAVRTAVALILI
-28 GGIFSRCANTM
+28 GGIFSRCAHTM

-65 KTTVNKIY
+65 KTVGNKIY
-73 IEFNE
+73 VEFNE

-88 FFTSPAMKKKPVL
+88 FFTSPAMKKKPIL
-101 TIRGRGVAIQI
+101 TIRGKGVAIQI

-147 TGDEVDSIYCSGY
+147 TGDKVDSMYCSGY

-183 PNTPDWDSTM
+183 PDTPDWDSTM
-193 FNRKPEVIARAENN
+193 FNRKPDVIARAENN

-215 KPVPYRIYAF
+215 KPVPYRIYAY

-235 AGTDLV
+235 AGSDLV

-248 NPVELPEFAIWFD
+248 NPAELPDFAIWFD

-266 PTAEPQLYFRMFTDE
+266 PTAEPQLYFRMFMDE
-281 TFKRQTLQAAE
+281 TFKRQTLQSAE
-292 RPLQH
+292 RPSRHQALLQ
-297 KAVLHFGAA
+297 FGAA
-306 RPRIEEI
+306 HPRIEEI
-313 RFDSIPKEKFIIDPQ
+313 RFDSISNDNIIFDPQ
-328 TVGRDTIAL
+328 TIGRDTIAL
-337 WFNMPAAEL
+337 WFNVPAEEL

-368 TEPLKLAWKYVES
+368 TEPLKLAWKYIET
-381 KEEEREREKEQRER
+381 KEEERERIKQEKEK

-402 EEYTPPKKPNPFKFK
+402 ETYTPPKKPNPFKFK
-417 MSQSGDVNPEQH
+417 MPQSGDVNPEQH
-429 LTVEFDYPL
+429 LTVDFDFPL
-438 TKLDSTTVV
+438 TKLDSAAVK
-447 LTEVDEQG
+447 LTEVDENG
-455 GEKPLKVTFERD
+455 GEKPVKITFERD

-473 WRLLAKWKELA
+473 WRLVAKWKELA
-484 KYNLMIPAGA
+484 KYNLMIPSGA
-494 IENVAGEQNDTIKG
+494 IKNVAGEQNDTIKG
-508 TYTGIDHE
+508 SYTGIDHE
-516 KFATVIIDVK
+516 KFATVIVDLK

-531 TNYLVQLTNAQG
+531 TKYIVQLTNAQG
-543 AVQQERRNVKGGKVQ
+543 ALQQEKRNVSGGKIV
-558 FNYITPGDIKIRV
+558 FNYVAPGDIKMRL
-571 IEDPNGNGKWDS
+571 IEDANGNGKWDS

-590 QPERAELYANEK
+590 QPERSELYVNEN

-615 ELSIDMNQ
+615 ELAMDMNK

-633 IKTLDDREAQR
+633 IKILDDREEQR
-644 IRKLEEERAKKQQS
+644 IKKLEEERAKKQKE
-658 GQGHDHNQQNN
+658 GKDGHNQQGA

-676 FGGIGSA
+676 FGGIGSS
-683 MGGISSGGLQQAGGM
+683 MGGMSSGGFQQAGSM
-698 SQMAR
+698 NQMAR

>member
-1 MIRNREI
+1 M
-8 KDIKKRY
+8 
-15 ASLLRTAVALVLV
+15 RTVIALILV

-52 IVAMTPDNFATNV
+52 IVKMTPDNFMTNCKRV
-65 KTTVNKIY
+65 GNKIY

-88 FFTSPAMKKKPVL
+88 FFTSPAMKKKPIL
-101 TIRGRGVAIQI
+101 TIRGKGIAIQI

-119 TTYALNFGSAIRDN
+119 TTYALNFGSSVRDN

-147 TGDEVDSIYCSGY
+147 TGNEVDSMYCSGY

-193 FNRKPEVIARAENN
+193 FNRKPDVIARAENN

-215 KPVPYRIYAF
+215 KPVPYRVYAY

-241 GFVDSLY
+241 GWLEGSY
-248 NPVELPEFAIWFD
+248 NPAELPDFAIWFD

-266 PTAEPQLYFRMFTDE
+266 PSAEPQLYFRMFTDE
-281 TFKRQTLQAAE
+281 SFKRQTLQSAE

-297 KAVLHFGAA
+297 QAMLKFGAA
-306 RPRIEEI
+306 HPRIEEI
-313 RFDSIPKEKFIIDPQ
+313 RFDSIPSDKVILDPQ

-337 WFNMPAAEL
+337 WFNLPAADL

-368 TEPLKLAWKYVES
+368 TEPLKLSWKYIES
-381 KEEEREREKEQRER
+381 KEEQREREKQEREREK
-395 ERAEKAG
+395 AEKAG
-402 EEYTPPKKPNPFKFK
+402 ETYTPPKKPNPFKVK
-417 MSQSGDVNPEQH
+417 LAQSGDVNPEEH
-429 LTVEFDYPL
+429 LSVEFDYPIV
-438 TKLDSTTVV
+438 KFDSTLVK
-447 LTEVDEQG
+447 LSELDEKG
-455 GEKPLKVTFERD
+455 NETPIKVSFERD
-467 TANMRR
+467 TTNMRR
-473 WRLLAKWKELA
+473 WRVMAKWKELT

-494 IENVAGEQNDTIKG
+494 LTDVAGQQNDTIKG

-516 KFATVIIDVK
+516 KFASVIIDVK

-531 TNYLVQLTNAQG
+531 TTYIIQLTNAQG
-543 AVQQERRNVKGGKVQ
+543 KMQQEKRGVKGGKVQ
-558 FNYITPGDIKIRV
+558 FNYVATGDIKIRV
-571 IEDPNGNGKWDS
+571 IEDINNNGKWDS
-583 GNVVERR
+583 GNVVEHR
-590 QPERAELYANEK
+590 QPERSELYANEK

-615 ELSIDMNQ
+615 ELAIDMNN

-633 IKTLDDREAQR
+633 IKILDDREAQR
-644 IRKLEEERAKKQQS
+644 IRKLEEERAKKRQS
-658 GQGHDHNQQNN
+658 EKENEHNHN
-669 QSGGGFG
+669 SGSGGFG

-683 MGGISSGGLQQAGGM
+683 MGGVASSGMQQVSGM
-698 SQMAR
+698 GQMAR